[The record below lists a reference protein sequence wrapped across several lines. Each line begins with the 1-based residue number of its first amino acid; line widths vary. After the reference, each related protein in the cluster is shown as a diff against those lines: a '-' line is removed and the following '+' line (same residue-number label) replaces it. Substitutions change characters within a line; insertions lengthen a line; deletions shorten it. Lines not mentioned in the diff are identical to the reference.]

1 MRRRTR
7 PRDSPFAFTKEAA
20 MQKPARVAIAGALVA
35 AILTLPGLGTGTL
48 WDNSE
53 TAYGEVAREILL
65 AHDAVVMHLN
75 ASPWFVQPPLY
86 FWIAALLGKLLGT
99 TAFAL
104 RLPSALATI
113 AMAAITGY
121 TVTRAAGERTGLY
134 ATVILSTGL
143 MQAIVG
149 RLAIMDALL
158 DLCVTLALFWWWRG
172 LQSGAARYF
181 LFGCAAVAFGFLAKG
196 PVAPVVAA
204 LVIIPFYVWERRA
217 GRPVFAP
224 SPAAWAAGAGIFAL
238 IALPWLLLLV
248 QRTGAAAVVQLIG
261 HYTFGRYTGTI
272 ENQAGPFW
280 YYVPVL
286 ILGFFPW
293 AAFLP
298 AALAYGV
305 NQMRGRS
312 VDDGHRSLTALAL
325 CWSVVPF
332 VFFSFART
340 KLPNYIALELPGV
353 AVLVAL
359 YFDSIVR
366 RYRRR
371 SLMISAAT
379 IPATIVL
386 LGVAIALFS
395 KQNRLTA
402 GVHDLAGDLLA
413 VGIVIFVGSV
423 VTTLLFLSE
432 RTAQRAPVVLAGS
445 ALLGTL
451 VLALV
456 ALPQAEQFKPI
467 PRLSAIV
474 NRQVRAGDVVAIQ
487 GVPGGNALTFY
498 TRPPVVTLAAAGD
511 PRPLHEALPQNVIC
525 RATRAFVVTSKRRPP
540 FDPSYGRNRRLL
552 AVDDND
558 ALYLYEGPRC
568 SR

>member
-1 MRRRTR
+1 
-7 PRDSPFAFTKEAA
+7 
-20 MQKPARVAIAGALVA
+20 MQKPARVAIAGALIA

-86 FWIAALLGKLLGT
+86 FWIAALFAKLFGA

-121 TVTRAAGERTGLY
+121 TVTRAAGERAGLY
-134 ATVILSTGL
+134 ATAILSTGL

-158 DLCVTLALFWWWRG
+158 DLSVTLALFWWWRG
-172 LQSGAARYF
+172 SQSGAARYF
-181 LFGCAAVAFGFLAKG
+181 LFGSAAVAFGFLAKG

-204 LVIIPFYVWERRA
+204 LVIVPFYLWERRV
-217 GRPVFAP
+217 GRQVFLP
-224 SPAAWAAGAGIFAL
+224 SPAAWAAGAAIFAL
-238 IALPWLLLLV
+238 ITLPWLLLLM
-248 QRTGAAAVVQLIG
+248 QRTGAGAVVQLIG

-280 YYVPVL
+280 YYVPVV

-298 AALAYGV
+298 AALTYGV
-305 NQMRGRS
+305 NQLRGRS
-312 VDDGHRSLTALAL
+312 VDDGHGSLTALAL
-325 CWSVVPF
+325 CWSIVPF

-340 KLPNYIALELPGV
+340 KLPNYVALELPGL
-353 AVLVAL
+353 ALLVAL

-432 RTAQRAPVVLAGS
+432 RTAQKAPVVLAGS

-474 NRQVRAGDVVAIQ
+474 NREYRAGDAIAIQ

-511 PRPLHEALPQNVIC
+511 PQPVHEALPQNVIC
-525 RATRAFVVTSKRRPP
+525 RASRAFVVTSKRRPP
-540 FDPSYGRNRRLL
+540 FDPSYGRTRRLL

-558 ALYLYEGPRC
+558 ALYLYEGPPC